1 MRAPLLPA
9 CCVLLLLASSSLAAP
24 KEAPARASPEA
35 RTVTVILQTDKGEI
49 ELVLDAARAPLT
61 VKNFL
66 HYVDAGLF
74 SGGVFHRTVTPG
86 NQPDK
91 AVKIEVIQGGIA
103 PGKTAAQL
111 APIALERTK
120 DTGLKHLDGTVSM
133 ARDTPDSAQSDFF
146 ICVGDQ
152 PALDFGGQRNPDGQG
167 FAAFGR
173 VVRGMDVVR
182 AIQKAPAEGQ
192 RLTPPIQILRAT
204 RKG

>member
-35 RTVTVILQTDKGEI
+35 RPVTVILQTDKGEI

-192 RLTPPIQILRAT
+192 RLTPLIQILRAT

>member
-9 CCVLLLLASSSLAAP
+9 CCVLWLLASSSLAAP
-24 KEAPARASPEA
+24 KEAPARASAEA
-35 RTVTVILQTDKGEI
+35 KTVTVILQTDVGEI

-74 SGGVFHRTVTPG
+74 SGGVFHRTVTSG

-103 PGKTAAQL
+103 PGKASAQR

-120 DTGLKHLDGTVSM
+120 DTGLTHRDGTVSM
-133 ARDTPDSAQSDFF
+133 ARDAPDSAQSDFF

-167 FAAFGR
+167 FAAFGK

-182 AIQKAPAEGQ
+182 AIQKSPAEGQ
-192 RLTPPIQILRAT
+192 RLTPPIRILRAT